1 MNTVPELYAE
11 FEYHDWLPQDFII
24 LWMVPDWGEK
34 TMTDIWHKTTGC
46 DRTYEKST
54 KMSTTYTFSF

>member
-1 MNTVPELYAE
+1 VPELYAE

-34 TMTDIWHKTTGC
+34 TMTDIWHKTTGW
-46 DRTYEKST
+46 DKTYQQATNEAMNT
-54 KMSTTYTFSF
+54 NYTFSF